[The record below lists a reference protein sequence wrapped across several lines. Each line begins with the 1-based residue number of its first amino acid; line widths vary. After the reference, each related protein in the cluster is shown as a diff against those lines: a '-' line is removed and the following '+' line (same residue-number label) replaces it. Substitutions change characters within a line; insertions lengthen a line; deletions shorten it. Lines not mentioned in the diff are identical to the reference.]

1 MITVSTTEEGLVFG
15 LTKTHRLDLTN
26 AGQLEKKILKKK
38 IHQVNTVLINLQGI
52 QFIDTAGFSILL
64 KIQGGIEKK
73 GSRFC
78 IINVSDEVKELIHL
92 LKLDQVLNCAKD
104 PYGITAGVVN

>member
-1 MITVSTTEEGLVFG
+1 MIKVSTTEEGLVLG

-26 AGQLEKKILKKK
+26 AGQLEKKVLKKK
-38 IHQVNTVLINLQGI
+38 TRRINTVLINLEGI

-73 GSRFC
+73 GLRFC

-92 LKLDQVLNCAKD
+92 LKLDQVLNCAED
-104 PYGITAGVVN
+104 HSGITAGMVN